1 MVLPPALGR
10 HKQEVRNPLGVSQA
24 KPDKNKTKKTAGNK
38 TDKTIKTNRNEKKSD
53 KNDDDKT
60 NKNGKTGKN
69 CKAENKPQFKT
80 LVLASRE

>member
-38 TDKTIKTNRNEKKSD
+38 TEKTNKTNRNDKKSD
-53 KNDDDKT
+53 KSDDDET
-60 NKNGKTGKN
+60 DKNGKTGKN
-69 CKAENKPQFKT
+69 CKTDNKPKFKT
-80 LVLASRE
+80 MVLVSRE